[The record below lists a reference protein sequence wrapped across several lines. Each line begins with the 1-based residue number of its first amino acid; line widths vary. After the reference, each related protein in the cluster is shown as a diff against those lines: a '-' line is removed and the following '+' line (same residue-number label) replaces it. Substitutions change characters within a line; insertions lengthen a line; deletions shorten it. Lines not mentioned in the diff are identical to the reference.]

1 MQKRVAFDK
10 AINCPVFPYYLSC
23 LLGLNEPFP
32 NVVKHAQLNA
42 AFLLF

>member
-23 LLGLNEPFP
+23 LLGLNELFP
-32 NVVKHAQLNA
+32 NRWLSTRN
-42 AFLLF
+42 